1 MPRTATDRT
10 LDVEVSAI
18 RRLRADYLKRL
29 NSLSLSSTEEAYI
42 NGAIEAL
49 DRVLAMEQE

>member
-18 RRLRADYLKRL
+18 RRLRADYLKILSEFDPADRAYARL
-29 NSLSLSSTEEAYI
+29 D
-42 NGAIEAL
+42 GAIEAL
-49 DRVLAMEQE
+49 DRVLAMEHE